1 MSKFITRANMQFNQT
16 NLDEIAGS
24 VGGDINNDNENKDTT
39 SPTYTDKIRQ
49 GRHVCYIQCK

>member
-1 MSKFITRANMQFNQT
+1 MQFNQT

-24 VGGDINNDNENKDTT
+24 VGDDINNDNENKDTT